1 MFGSG
6 TRREPP
12 PCVGC
17 AGDRVDQ
24 LAPIDIGD
32 IVPSTPD
39 STIGPNRGAQAAIV
53 DDQLVVL
60 DPTTGRRVLLNAS
73 AALVFTAFDTDRRL
87 GDVIDQLAE
96 ETGMAA
102 DDLTPDVL
110 DTVDR
115 LLVQGLLTR
124 GDLAAIPGHVGP
136 VPAGTVHD
144 DGDDPTLG
152 RTWAFDSGVRA
163 AAGVPVVVRVEPTAL
178 AAGIDEALG
187 ALSPA
192 DAPPVGTPPG
202 AGAVVRVEL
211 IAGPS
216 GTTGASGTTG
226 TAYSTAS
233 SGDDETAQVVV
244 DGQVRSNRVPR
255 HNAAAYLFDQLDA
268 VLADDA
274 PGLRFHA
281 GAVERDGDVVVVLG
295 QSGHGKSTL
304 TAALVQAGW
313 GYLSDELVAVD
324 AATFDVAPYARP
336 LDLNQHSLDQL
347 GLDGA
352 DIVTG
357 SRKDKVFPGRLGRV
371 SAGGRVAAIIVLTGE
386 SPEDG
391 QLVTELPAAEAVMA
405 MLALT
410 FAATFDDAGALE
422 SLARLCVATPT
433 MRLYRAPI
441 AEMVRA
447 VEGVIASAP
456 SSGPIGAVTS

>member
-1 MFGSG
+1 M
-6 TRREPP
+6 
-12 PCVGC
+12 
-17 AGDRVDQ
+17 A
-24 LAPIDIGD
+24 
-32 IVPSTPD
+32 
-39 STIGPNRGAQAAIV
+39 GPNNGAQAAITG
-53 DDQLVVL
+53 DQLVVL
-60 DPTTGRRVLLNAS
+60 DPSSGHRVLLNAS
-73 AALVFTAFDTDRRL
+73 AALVFTAFDTDRRI
-87 GDVIDQLAE
+87 GDVVEQLAD
-96 ETGMAA
+96 ETGMPA

-115 LLVQGLLTR
+115 LIALGLLTR
-124 GDLAAIPGHVGP
+124 EDVAAIPQKQDP
-136 VPAGTVHD
+136 VPAGTA
-144 DGDDPTLG
+144 GDDAEDPTVG
-152 RTWAFDSGVRA
+152 RVWAFDSGIRA
-163 AAGVPVVVRVEPTAL
+163 AAGMPVVVRIESAEL
-178 AAGIDEALG
+178 AADIEAALG
-187 ALSPA
+187 AL
-192 DAPPVGTPPG
+192 PPVATPTHEDD
-202 AGAVVRVEL
+202 VTRVEV
-211 IAGPS
+211 IDGAADMAAKSPDGP
-216 GTTGASGTTG
+216 
-226 TAYSTAS
+226 
-233 SGDDETAQVVV
+233 TAQIVV
-244 DGQVRSNRVPR
+244 DGEVRSNRVPR

-386 SPEDG
+386 SPGDG

-410 FAATFDDAGALE
+410 FAATFDDPGALE
-422 SLARLCVATPT
+422 SLARLCSTTPT
-433 MRLYRAPI
+433 MRLHRAPI
-441 AEMVRA
+441 SVMVRA
-447 VEGVIASAP
+447 VEEAVR
-456 SSGPIGAVTS
+456 SS

>member
-1 MFGSG
+1 MGS
-6 TRREPP
+6 
-12 PCVGC
+12 
-17 AGDRVDQ
+17 RVDQ
-24 LAPIDIGD
+24 LGPVDTGEIE
-32 IVPSTPD
+32 PSTSA
-39 STIGPNRGAQAAIV
+39 STVGANDHAQVAVV
-53 DDQLVVL
+53 DDKLVVL
-60 DPTTGRRVLLNAS
+60 DPSTGHRALLNAS
-73 AALVFTAFDTDRRL
+73 AALVFTAFDTARRL
-87 GDVIDQLAE
+87 GDVIEQLVD

-102 DDLTPDVL
+102 DDLAPDVL

-115 LLVQGLLTR
+115 LLAQGLLAR
-124 GDLAAIPGHVGP
+124 GDVATIPQWQQSVSASTPG
-136 VPAGTVHD
+136 
-144 DGDDPTLG
+144 DGAEDPTLG
-152 RTWAFDSGVRA
+152 RVWAFDSGIRV
-163 AAGVPVVVRVEPTAL
+163 AAGIPVVVRIESAAL
-178 AAGIDEALG
+178 AADIDAALD
-187 ALSPA
+187 ALPSVATPTNEYA
-192 DAPPVGTPPG
+192 VTRIEVIAGTP
-202 AGAVVRVEL
+202 
-211 IAGPS
+211 
-216 GTTGASGTTG
+216 
-226 TAYSTAS
+226 STPPTS
-233 SGDDETAQVVV
+233 DEPKAQIVV
-244 DGQVRSNRVPR
+244 DGEVRSNRVPR

-268 VLADDA
+268 VLADDT

-336 LDLNQHSLDQL
+336 LDLNRYSLDQL

-386 SPEDG
+386 STEDG

>member
-1 MFGSG
+1 MRLIERLQALS
-6 TRREPP
+6 RAQRQRASEHPP

-17 AGDRVDQ
+17 RGPRVDQ
-24 LAPIDIGD
+24 LAPVEAGEIE
-32 IVPSTPD
+32 PSTVE
-39 STIGPNRGAQAAIV
+39 SIIGPVADVQAAMV
-53 DDQLVVL
+53 GDQLIAL
-60 DPTTGRRVLLNAS
+60 EPSTGHRVLLNAS
-73 AALVFTAFDTDRRL
+73 AALIFTAFDDRREL
-87 GDVIDQLAE
+87 SDVVEQLMR

-102 DDLTPDVL
+102 DELTPDVL
-110 DTVDR
+110 ATVDR
-115 LLVQGLLTR
+115 LLAQGMLTR
-124 GDLAAIPGHVGP
+124 DDLAVSAQR
-136 VPAGTVHD
+136 D
-144 DGDDPTLG
+144 DSEAADADGDEADDPTIGPRWSLG
-152 RTWAFDSGVRA
+152 SGVRD
-163 AAGVPVVVRVEPTAL
+163 AAGTAVVVRVEPEAL
-178 AAGIDEALG
+178 APDVEAALG
-187 ALSPA
+187 ALPRIDATTSDSHAVRIDIIA
-192 DAPPVGTPPG
+192 DG
-202 AGAVVRVEL
+202 AADGKTVQ
-211 IAGPS
+211 I
-216 GTTGASGTTG
+216 
-226 TAYSTAS
+226 
-233 SGDDETAQVVV
+233 VV
-244 DGQVRSNRVPR
+244 DGRVRNSHVPSSSVVA
-255 HNAAAYLFDQLDA
+255 HLFDRLDA
-268 VLADDA
+268 VLADDT

-336 LDLNQHSLDQL
+336 LDLNQYSLDQL

-386 SPEDG
+386 STEDG

-447 VEGVIASAP
+447 VEGVIASAL